1 MLLRMRLPV
10 VLLALIVFAV
20 TPVVAVADN
29 GPANGS
35 PGFDLGADTIPDLQ
49 RRMDR
54 GQLTAVRLTSVYLD
68 RIAAVDGK
76 IRSVLAV
83 NRRALAEAAASDA
96 RRRAGRTRG
105 PLDGIPVLLKDNID
119 TRDEPTT
126 AGSRVFAGTRP
137 AEDAS
142 LVTRLHR
149 AGAVV
154 LGKANLSEWANFRS
168 THSTSG
174 WSGVGGQTNNP
185 YVLDRNPCG
194 SSSGSGAAVAA
205 MLAQVAIGTETDG
218 SIVCPAGANGIVG
231 HKPTLGLVSRTGVVP
246 ISAEQDTAGPMT
258 RHVVDAAITTSVLQ
272 GRDPADPATLAIPAG
287 QPRDYA
293 ALLAPNALRGKRI
306 GVWRLSGVD
315 ADVDRVV
322 NASVAVLRARGA
334 TVVAVDLPYQDEINE
349 NEFPALLTEFRRD
362 LNAYLGARPG
372 APDTLA
378 DVIAFNRTDPV
389 ELSKFGQ
396 ELFEQAEA
404 APPPTDPVYLER
416 RRIATDS
423 ARRSID
429 ETLARFDLDAIMAP
443 TNGPAWR
450 TDYAAGDAFVLGSSG
465 PAAVAGYPNVSV
477 PAGHAGPLPIGVSFF
492 AERWSDAKVLALA
505 AAFERAHPTYE
516 PPELIPTIG

>member
-1 MLLRMRLPV
+1 MRLPV
-10 VLLALIVFAV
+10 IVLALVMFAV
-20 TPVVAVADN
+20 MPVGAGAAGGRAD
-29 GPANGS
+29 GAL
-35 PGFDLGADTIPDLQ
+35 GFDLGAATIPELQ
-49 RRMDR
+49 HRMDR
-54 GQLTAVRLTSVYLD
+54 GRLTSVRLTAAYLH
-68 RIAAVDGK
+68 RIAVVDRK
-76 IRSVLAV
+76 VRSVVAV
-83 NRRALAEAAASDA
+83 NPRARAEAAASDD
-96 RRRAGRTRG
+96 RRRAGRTLG

-126 AGSRVFAGTRP
+126 AGSRALVGTRP
-137 AEDAS
+137 AVDAH
-142 LVTRLHR
+142 LVARLHR
-149 AGAVV
+149 AGAVI

-168 THSTSG
+168 TRSTSG

-205 MLAQVAIGTETDG
+205 VLAQVAVGTETDG

-258 RHVVDAAITTSVLQ
+258 RNVVDAAITLSVLR
-272 GRDPADPATLAIPAG
+272 GRDQADAATLAVPAG
-287 QPRDYA
+287 LPRDYA
-293 ALLAPNALRGKRI
+293 AQLRPDALRGARI

-315 ADVDRVV
+315 SDVDRVV
-322 NASVAVLRARGA
+322 AASVAVLRERGA
-334 TVVAVDLPYQDEINE
+334 TVVDVDLPYQDAVDE

-378 DVIAFNRTDPV
+378 EVIEFNRADPV

-429 ETLARFDLDAIMAP
+429 ETLARFDLDAIVAP
-443 TNGPAWR
+443 TNSPAWR
-450 TDYAAGDAFVLGSSG
+450 TDYAAGDAFVLGSSS
-465 PAAVAGYPNVSV
+465 PAAVSGYPNVSV
-477 PAGHAGPLPIGVSFF
+477 PAGHAGPLPVGVSFF

-505 AAFERAHPTYE
+505 AAFERANPTYR
-516 PPELIPTIG
+516 PPAFIPTIG

>member
-1 MLLRMRLPV
+1 MVPMHRMRLPV
-10 VLLALIVFAV
+10 VLLTLVVLAV
-20 TPVVAVADN
+20 LPASA
-29 GPANGS
+29 GAANGL
-35 PGFDLGADTIPDLQ
+35 PGFDLSAATIPDLQ

-54 GQLTAVRLTSVYLD
+54 GQLTSVRLTAAYLD
-68 RIAAVDGK
+68 RIEAVDGK
-76 IRSVLAV
+76 VGSVVAV

-96 RRRAGRTRG
+96 RRRDGRPLG

-137 AEDAS
+137 AKDAH
-142 LVTRLHR
+142 LVTRLRR
-149 AGAVV
+149 AGAVI

-168 THSTSG
+168 TRSTSG
-174 WSGVGGQTNNP
+174 WSAVGGQTNNP

-205 MLAQVAIGTETDG
+205 VLAQVAIGTETDG

-258 RHVVDAAITTSVLQ
+258 RHVVDAAITLSVLR
-272 GRDPADPATLAIPAG
+272 GPDPADPATLA
-287 QPRDYA
+287 
-293 ALLAPNALRGKRI
+293 APVLSQSGSETLRGKRI

-334 TVVAVDLPYQDEINE
+334 TVVDVDLPYQDEVNE

-378 DVIAFNRTDPV
+378 EVIAFNRADPV

-416 RRIATDS
+416 RRTATDA

-429 ETLARFDLDAIMAP
+429 ETLARYDLDAIMAP
-443 TNGPAWR
+443 TNSPAWR
-450 TDYAAGDAFVLGSSG
+450 TDYAAGDAFVLGSSS

-505 AAFERAHPTYE
+505 GAFERAHPTYR
-516 PPELIPTIG
+516 PPRFIPTIG